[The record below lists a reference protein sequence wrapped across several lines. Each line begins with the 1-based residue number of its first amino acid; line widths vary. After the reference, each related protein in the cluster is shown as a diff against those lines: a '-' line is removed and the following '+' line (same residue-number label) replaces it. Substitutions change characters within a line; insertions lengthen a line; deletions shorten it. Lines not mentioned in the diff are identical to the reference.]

1 MPKRVN
7 AALSRVPMAGSDPFE
22 SMESRRR
29 RLLPDVHPAPLPLQ
43 VSTATERASEVTSFA
58 RASPTDARIPN
69 RNDAPVLHSTRRG
82 SRAKA
87 AAAVRE
93 SDPEALIQEL
103 IVDRHAASGVASAAS
118 LLRGWQHLLKICA
131 RNPAHNVR
139 QESCAEFAPL
149 RQESCAEFAPG
160 ILRRICARNPAQ
172 SLRQE
177 SCAEFAPGILRR
189 ICTRN
194 PARNLRQESCAEFAP
209 GILRTRLRKR
219 PCPRFR

>member
-7 AALSRVPMAGSDPFE
+7 AALSRVPVAGSDPFE

-29 RLLPDVHPAPLPLQ
+29 RLFPDVHPSPPSLQ
-43 VSTATERASEVTSFA
+43 VSPATERSSEVTSFA

-118 LLRGWQHLLKICA
+118 LLRGWQHYHHL
-131 RNPAHNVR
+131 AHRHLEVPPPTYPVTAD
-139 QESCAEFAPL
+139 S
-149 RQESCAEFAPG
+149 
-160 ILRRICARNPAQ
+160 II
-172 SLRQE
+172 
-177 SCAEFAPGILRR
+177 
-189 ICTRN
+189 
-194 PARNLRQESCAEFAP
+194 
-209 GILRTRLRKR
+209 
-219 PCPRFR
+219 